1 LPKRFTRLLFVMMC
15 VLVAPAHAQIQ
26 EEVRGMFNVL
36 THEANSHSV
45 ASVGQMLLDSQEF
58 SWTPHRGAPVKG
70 RDSALAYLSG
80 IFRGT
85 WRIEANMPA
94 MAVTTPAQGSA
105 QMQVPVRLTFGGA
118 GKPPESEFFLLT
130 QVYVST
136 PIGWRIASIQM
147 TPLQRQ

>member
-1 LPKRFTRLLFVMMC
+1 MKRFTRLLLVLMC
-15 VLVAPAHAQIQ
+15 VLAAPAHAQIQ
-26 EEVRGMFNVL
+26 DEVRGMFNVFAR
-36 THEANSHSV
+36 EANARSV

-58 SWTPHRGAPVKG
+58 SWQPQRGAPVKG
-70 RDSALAYLSG
+70 RDSALAYLNG

-94 MAVTTPAQGSA
+94 MAITTQGTTSA
-105 QMQVPVRLTFGGA
+105 QLQVPVRLTFGEA
-118 GKPPESEFFLLT
+118 GKPPESDFYLQT

-136 PIGWRIASIQM
+136 PIGWRIASITM